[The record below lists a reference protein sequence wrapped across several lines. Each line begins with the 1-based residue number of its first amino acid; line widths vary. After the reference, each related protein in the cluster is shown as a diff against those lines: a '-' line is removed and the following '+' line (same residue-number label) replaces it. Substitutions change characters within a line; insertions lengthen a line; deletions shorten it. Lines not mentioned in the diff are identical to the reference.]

1 MPVTDPLSPTNVP
14 SPGARGAIDR
24 AARYAFLLLAAA
36 LPWSIAP
43 MSIGVALCG
52 ALTLVAWWLPGPD
65 GARVRWVRTP
75 IDVSALAWLAALV
88 VATIF
93 ALDPARSA
101 PRIEKGFLFAIIP
114 VAAYH
119 ARDPRLARRAIA
131 ILLVSA
137 AGATIYALARFVHDG
152 GAFPTRVRGLI
163 GHPVSYG
170 GQATL
175 LATLAM
181 SLVLFGPGRRWKIGA
196 AAFLA
201 LLLPALLGSFTR
213 SAWIATLVAACV
225 LIARRRARW
234 LPALAA
240 AALALLFLLPAGY
253 RVRAL
258 SAFDTHSYWNVER
271 LYLWDAGRRMFLDHP
286 VTGVGLQD
294 LSDLYERYRSPN
306 AHEHHG
312 HLHDIVIQVGATMG
326 VVGLAALVA
335 LVAGFYRTAG
345 RGWRERI
352 PPGAFRSVLRAAAV
366 AAVTGFLV
374 AGLFEWNLGD
384 EELVDFLCVVIGMG
398 YAASLWPVTME
409 RWPGPERSS

>member
-1 MPVTDPLSPTNVP
+1 MSDPGSTRATAHAAV
-14 SPGARGAIDR
+14 DR
-24 AARYAFLLLAAA
+24 AASLAFLLLAAA

-52 ALTLVAWWLPGPD
+52 VLTLAAWWLPTAD
-65 GARVRWVRTP
+65 GARVHWYRTP
-75 IDVSALAWLAALV
+75 IDVPALAWLLALV
-88 VATIF
+88 IATIF

-101 PRIEKGFLFAIIP
+101 PRIEKGLLFAMIP

-119 ARDPRLARRAIA
+119 ARDPRVARRAVV
-131 ILLVSA
+131 ILLLSA
-137 AGATIYALARFVHDG
+137 VGATIYALARFAHEG
-152 GAFPTRVRGLI
+152 GAFPARVRGLV
-163 GHPVSYG
+163 GHPLTYG

-175 LATLAM
+175 LATFAM
-181 SLVLFGPGRRWKIGA
+181 SLVLFGPDRRWRIGA
-196 AAFLA
+196 GAFLA

-234 LPALAA
+234 LPALGAA
-240 AALALLFLLPAGY
+240 GVVALLLVPTGY
-253 RVRAL
+253 RARAL

-286 VTGVGLQD
+286 ATGVGLED
-294 LSDLYERYRSPN
+294 LSGLYRQYRSPL
-306 AHEHHG
+306 ATEEHG
-312 HLHDIVIQVGATMG
+312 HLHNVAIQVGATMG
-326 VVGLAALVA
+326 VVGLLALA
-335 LVAGFYRTAG
+335 LLVVGFYRTAG
-345 RGWRERI
+345 RGWRAPI
-352 PPGAFRSVLRAAAV
+352 PPGTIGSALRAAAV
-366 AAVTGFLV
+366 AALTGFLV

-409 RWPGPERSS
+409 RWPDPKRSS